1 MDTPIYPVAVT
12 VGGPNQTTS
21 SGLGKVLP
29 KVINTRQ
36 SGSIVATFT
45 DADAAAFD
53 ISGLSGLDVKAKPYN
68 TSETPVTLGTGV
80 VSGVG
85 NNIFTVSWVRDL
97 FPAGWSSYAS
107 DREGAIVIYIELEET
122 GTADYYQW
130 DTRVNVEDGDYTG
143 DASTL
148 PLVNLVFYDNQVYEY
163 DNTTTE
169 ADPTA
174 GKFRLNNATL
184 ASVTEMYIAD
194 DNKSGVDMQT
204 FWQSLASGSDIYMA
218 TATSQNNAVYFTVS
232 GAPTNN
238 VGYTK
243 IPLTYVSEG
252 TTQLT
257 NGSYMS
263 LLVNKL
269 ASVTYS
275 DGESINDN
283 NGNELIQFGVVGS
296 AVNEVKITNA
306 ATGNGPIIAPAGE
319 TNIDLNVNATG
330 TGVIKAG
337 SNLDLNGNTLL
348 APSLGAPL
356 DTNSHQINL
365 SKGAD
370 VASASSLV
378 LGTDGNYFDITGTT
392 TITSIATLGIGTQ
405 VTLHFDGALTLTHH
419 ATDLILPSGANV
431 TTAAGDEFTFVEY
444 ASGDWR
450 CIGYVLASGEAIV
463 GGAGGGGNFNNQTG
477 TTYTLVLADGDG
489 VTTVTMNNASA
500 NTLTIPTNASVA
512 IGTDVAIAVMQY
524 GAGSTTISGDTGV
537 TVNGVSGGSVEI
549 GTQYSGAVLT
559 KTATDTWVVTAGS
572 SQKYQYLGT
581 SGAISSAAS
590 VEFTTAGWFD
600 GTYEKIIFLFHNVL
614 PVTNSVN
621 FLLTASTDG
630 GSSYLAG
637 TNYQF
642 ATQVRN
648 AGGSGGNAQ
657 STGSSQIQLN
667 GSDTIGNAT
676 NEFVTG
682 ELSLFNPL
690 LSAYKRCTYHVTA
703 GATTGNLLNITGGGE
718 IKTTSAVN
726 AIKFAMSSGN
736 ISSGEIL
743 VYGVTV

>member
-1 MDTPIYPVAVT
+1 LDTPIYPVAVT

-68 TSETPVTLGTGV
+68 TSEMPITLGTGV
-80 VSGVG
+80 VSGAG

-163 DNTTTE
+163 DNTTAE

-174 GKFRLNNATL
+174 GKFRLNNTTL

-218 TATSQNNAVYFTVS
+218 TATIQNDAVYFTVS

-269 ASVTYS
+269 AGITYS

-337 SNLDLNGNTLL
+337 SNLDVNDKDLINIQGVGAKSSTTLTIATGAVTQTQLVHALANESAGATDDLDSIVPATNQTDIYLTMSASGQVPTIKHSTGTNTFLL
-348 APSLGAPL
+348 AD
-356 DTNSHQINL
+356 DTDLEMVMNTIYHFRHDGTNWKLVGS
-365 SKGAD
+365 
-370 VASASSLV
+370 SAS
-378 LGTDGNYFDITGTT
+378 GGAGNFPTATDSGDKTTAYTVVSGDVNTAIIVGSATTADFDITLDVSLFSATNEV
-392 TITSIATLGIGTQ
+392 ITVVNESAYIAR
-405 VTLHFDGALTLTHH
+405 VVV
-419 ATDLILPSGANV
+419 SN
-431 TTAAGDEFTFVEY
+431 
-444 ASGDWR
+444 
-450 CIGYVLASGEAIV
+450 
-463 GGAGGGGNFNNQTG
+463 TG
-477 TTYTLVLADGDG
+477 TMTINSQYTDRYVSAGQ
-489 VTTVTMNNASA
+489 TVTF
-500 NTLTIPTNASVA
+500 
-512 IGTDVAIAVMQY
+512 
-524 GAGSTTISGDTGV
+524 SGDT
-537 TVNGVSGGSVEI
+537 S
-549 GTQYSGAVLT
+549 
-559 KTATDTWVVTAGS
+559 
-572 SQKYQYLGT
+572 
-581 SGAISSAAS
+581 
-590 VEFTTAGWFD
+590 
-600 GTYEKIIFLFHNVL
+600 
-614 PVTNSVN
+614 TNCRMV
-621 FLLTASTDG
+621 
-630 GSSYLAG
+630 
-637 TNYQF
+637 
-642 ATQVRN
+642 
-648 AGGSGGNAQ
+648 
-657 STGSSQIQLN
+657 
-667 GSDTIGNAT
+667 
-676 NEFVTG
+676 
-682 ELSLFNPL
+682 
-690 LSAYKRCTYHVTA
+690 A
-703 GATTGNLLNITGGGE
+703 GA
-718 IKTTSAVN
+718 
-726 AIKFAMSSGN
+726 
-736 ISSGEIL
+736 
-743 VYGVTV
+743 